1 MKKLT
6 QLLKESYVWERKFG
20 EKLPTLA
27 DVQKKKNEGKLN
39 EGGKK
44 TYLSLIK
51 LDKEIRNLEKTFK
64 REKRGMTRD
73 RASNVEKSIVMMRRA
88 WTSMWADFQER

>member
-1 MKKLT
+1 MKKLKD
-6 QLLKESYVWERKFG
+6 LLKESFVWERKFG

-27 DVQKKKNEGKLN
+27 SVQKKHNEGKLN
-39 EGGKK
+39 EGGEK

-88 WTSMWADFQER
+88 WTAMWADFQER

>member
-1 MKKLT
+1 MINMKDLIKQQT
-6 QLLKESYVWERKFG
+6 NMIRRQTG
-20 EKLPTLA
+20 M
-27 DVQKKKNEGKLN
+27 KLN
-39 EGGKK
+39 EGGEK

-88 WTSMWADFQER
+88 WTAMWADFQER